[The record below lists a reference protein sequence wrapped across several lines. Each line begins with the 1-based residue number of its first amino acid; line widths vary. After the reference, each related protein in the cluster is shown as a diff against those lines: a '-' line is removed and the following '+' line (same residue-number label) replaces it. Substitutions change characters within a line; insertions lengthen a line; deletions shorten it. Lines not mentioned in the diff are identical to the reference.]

1 MVHVRHSRNV
11 RRGLHVQA
19 QRACSGRNLLS
30 VSLRARPALARF
42 HRHAVLPD
50 PVLSAACL
58 SVLAVFPSGL
68 RRRRNVGQ
76 RRRPGPL
83 ADQIRDTRRLRDACV
98 ARRVGSHQAH
108 CRAARPGDDRR
119 EIREAD
125 AMITL
130 DMMPPLMFGGLV
142 VAMLIGFPVAFTLA
156 AVGLSFGFLAIHL
169 GFFDMN
175 FLQAIPGR
183 VFGSVLSN
191 ELLLAIPFFTFMGAI
206 LERCG
211 LAEDM
216 LDSMGQL
223 FGPIRGGLGYSVII
237 VGFILGAIT
246 GTVAAQVIAMALI
259 SMPIMIRYGYNIRY
273 ITGVLAAS
281 GTITQLVPPSLVLI
295 VLADQLGKSVGD
307 MYLGAWGPSVF
318 QILLFAG
325 YTFLLGVFKPDHV
338 PPVPIDARTL
348 TGWALWRKCLL
359 GIIPSAVLIFV
370 VLGTMMLGLATPTEA
385 GAMGA
390 VGAIVLA
397 AIHSKD
403 FSSTGRKLLII
414 GVIACG
420 IGTIVG
426 IFLTQGLVFK
436 LAFAITYFAV
446 VWICVEAVRIPV
458 LRDLIKQGYET
469 TMRITTMVVFILI
482 GSTCFS
488 VVFLGVS
495 GGVWLEH
502 LLTSLPGG
510 AWGFLIFINLF
521 IFFLAFFLDF
531 FEIAFI
537 ILPMIAPIA
546 QKVLTPVVGPDAAL
560 IWFGVMLCVNMQTS
574 FMHPPFGFAL
584 FYLRG
589 VAPKDV
595 KSSDIYWGALPWVGL
610 QALMVALVI
619 AFPVTVTGLLDK
631 PANVDLN
638 QIKIDVPQMDLPPL
652 DFGPP
657 AKP

>member
-1 MVHVRHSRNV
+1 
-11 RRGLHVQA
+11 
-19 QRACSGRNLLS
+19 
-30 VSLRARPALARF
+30 
-42 HRHAVLPD
+42 
-50 PVLSAACL
+50 
-58 SVLAVFPSGL
+58 
-68 RRRRNVGQ
+68 
-76 RRRPGPL
+76 
-83 ADQIRDTRRLRDACV
+83 
-98 ARRVGSHQAH
+98 
-108 CRAARPGDDRR
+108 
-119 EIREAD
+119 
-125 AMITL
+125 MITL
-130 DMMPPLMFGGLV
+130 EMMPPLMFGGLV
-142 VAMLIGFPVAFTLA
+142 LAMLIGFPVAFTLA

-169 GFFDMN
+169 GFFDLN

-223 FGPIRGGLGYSVII
+223 FGPVRGGLGYSVII

-259 SMPIMIRYGYNIRY
+259 SMPVMIRYGYNMRY

-318 QILLFAG
+318 QILLFAS
-325 YTFLLGVFKPDHV
+325 YTFVLGLIKPEHV
-338 PPVPIDARTL
+338 PPVPKEARTL
-348 TGWALWRKCLL
+348 TGWALWKKCLM

-370 VLGTMMLGLATPTEA
+370 VLGTMMMGLATPTEA

-397 AIHSKD
+397 AIHHKD
-403 FSSTGRKLLII
+403 FSSTDRKVLII
-414 GVIACG
+414 GVIAAG
-420 IGTIVG
+420 IGT
-426 IFLTQGLVFK
+426 LVAMLFTENLIFK
-436 LAFAITYFAV
+436 LAFAVTYLALA
-446 VWICVEAVRIPV
+446 WICISAARIPD
-458 LRDLIKQGYET
+458 LRDLIKQGYES
-469 TMRITTMVVFILI
+469 TMRLTCMVTFILI

-510 AWGFLIFINLF
+510 VWGFLIFINLF

-546 QKVLTPVVGPDAAL
+546 QKILGPVVGDGPAL

-574 FMHPPFGFAL
+574 FLHPPFGFAL

-589 VAPKDV
+589 VAPKEV
-595 KSSDIYWGALPWVGL
+595 KSSDIYWGAMPWIGL
-610 QALMVALVI
+610 QMIMVLIVI
-619 AFPVTVTGLLDK
+619 AFPITVTGLLDK
-631 PANVDLN
+631 PVDVDLDKV
-638 QIKIDVPQMDLPPL
+638 KIEVPQIDLPPL

-657 AKP
+657 QK